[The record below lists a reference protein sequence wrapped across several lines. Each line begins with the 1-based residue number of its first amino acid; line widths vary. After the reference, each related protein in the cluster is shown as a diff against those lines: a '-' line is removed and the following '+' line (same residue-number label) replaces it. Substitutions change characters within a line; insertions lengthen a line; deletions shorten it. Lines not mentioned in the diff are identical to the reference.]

1 MIDKERV
8 ADAKQMLKRIGWDR
22 SELKQME
29 IYARMEPAKKIAIM
43 LGMRRMQMR
52 LLNARLRREHPDCSD
67 AQIAQMIQ
75 EHLDMVRESVIGG

>member
-1 MIDKERV
+1 MMDESNA

-22 SELKQME
+22 SELKQIE

-52 LLNARLRREHPDCSD
+52 LLDTRLRQEHPRCSD

-75 EHLDMVRESVIGG
+75 EHLDLVRER